1 MFTLNVLLFNIE
13 SEIDLNTLSSEFFL
27 GFYEHV
33 HGSYVRTLYVHTMK
47 TTPVTFKV
55 ISLDDNFSYMGTTS
69 YHNPHNVTIPASYEV
84 LDHTYSW
91 RRKGLKI
98 SSVDSEPISVIAWSY
113 RTQSDFMSYLV
124 LPCHKQPTTQYTYYV
139 VSTLGWSDQTS
150 QFMIIGCLDN
160 SNVTIIPNN
169 DITVPSDPQD
179 SAAGNTVVS
188 AGHSFNFILHSLQT
202 FFVFKPN
209 VDLTGTKIISDSP
222 LTIISGHEAARVPA
236 GTNDADPIVTQLTP
250 TITWGKTFLLPPH
263 MGRSNGQSYKV
274 IATNNKTNA
283 IKTCGTNYNA
293 ENIKFDEDNTNWFY
307 TTNNVYC
314 SIISDQPIYVAQIGV
329 STQYAGG
336 NFGDPSLNT
345 VPPIEQYEHSIQ
357 FSVLLSSD
365 TSYYSVVV
373 PNDAYFNQSLL
384 INNVLINP
392 PWVLIYASNGSI
404 YGYGYSTSFSGTN
417 TITHPDPNGKLFV
430 SIYGWTTYAG
440 YSYVGGMKLNP
451 MSIPRSNGNYFT
463 SNI

>member
-1 MFTLNVLLFNIE
+1 MFFIIE
-13 SEIDLNTLSSEFFL
+13 PQNDLSTYSSEFFV
-27 GFYEHV
+27 GFYEHA
-33 HGSYVRTLYVHTMK
+33 HGSKERILYVHTMN
-47 TTPVTFKV
+47 TTNITFKV
-55 ISLDDNFSYMGTTS
+55 TSLDDNFSYMGTTS
-69 YHNPHNVTIPASYEV
+69 YHNPHEVAIPASYEV

-91 RRKGLKI
+91 RRKGLKVY
-98 SSVDSEPISVIAWSY
+98 SLDSESISVIAWSF
-113 RTQSDFMSYLV
+113 RSDSDFMSYLA

-150 QFMIIGCLDN
+150 QFMIIGCLNN

-179 SAAGNTVVS
+179 SAASNIIVS
-188 AGHSFNFILHSLQT
+188 AGHSFNFVLHSLQT
-202 FFVFKPN
+202 FFVFKPH
-209 VDLTGTKIISDSP
+209 VDLTGTKVLSDSP
-222 LTIISGHEAARVPA
+222 LTIICGHEAARVPA
-236 GTNDADPIVTQLTP
+236 GTFDADPIVTQLTP

-263 MGRSNGQSYKV
+263 MGRTNGQSYKV

-283 IKTCGTNYNA
+283 VKTCTNCIPEHIN
-293 ENIKFDEDNTNWFY
+293 FDENSTNWFY

-329 STQYAGG
+329 GTQYAGG

-357 FSVLLSSD
+357 FSALLSSG

-373 PNDAYFNQSLL
+373 PNDAFFNQSLL
-384 INNVLINP
+384 INNKLINP
-392 PWVLIYASNGSI
+392 PWVLIYAPDDSV
-404 YGYGYSTSFSGTN
+404 YGYGYSSCFSGTN
-417 TITHPDPNGKLFV
+417 TITHPNPNGKLFV
-430 SIYGWTTYAG
+430 SIYGWTANAG

-451 MSIPRSNGNYFT
+451 INSSRSYGNYLW
-463 SNI
+463 

>member
-1 MFTLNVLLFNIE
+1 MLFFIE
-13 SEIDLNTLSSEFFL
+13 TQIDPSTTSSEFFV

-33 HGSYVRTLYVHTMK
+33 HGSKERTLYVHTMK
-47 TTPVTFKV
+47 STPVNFKV
-55 ISLDDNFSYMGTTS
+55 TSLDDNFSYMGTTC
-69 YHNPHNVTIPASYEV
+69 YRNPHKVAIPASYEV
-84 LDHTYSW
+84 LDNTYSW
-91 RRKGLKI
+91 RKKGLKI

-113 RTQSDFMSYLV
+113 RTQYDFMSYLA

-179 SAAGNTVVS
+179 NAAVNIIVS
-188 AGHSFNFILHSLQT
+188 AGQSYNFVLHSLQT
-202 FFVFKPN
+202 FFVFKPH
-209 VDLTGTKIISDSP
+209 VDLTGTKITSDSP

-236 GTNDADPIVTQLTP
+236 GTFDADPIVTQLTP
-250 TITWGKTFLLPPH
+250 TITWGKSFLLSPH

-274 IATNNKTNA
+274 IATNDKTNA
-283 IKTCGTNYNA
+283 VKACGTNSIT
-293 ENIKFDEDNTNWFY
+293 ERIIFDKSNTNWFY

-329 STQYAGG
+329 GTQYAGG

-345 VPPIEQYEHSIQ
+345 VPPIEQYIHSTQ
-357 FSVLLSSD
+357 FSALLSSC

-384 INNVLINP
+384 INNVLTNP
-392 PWVLIYASNGSI
+392 PWVLIYASDGSI

-417 TITHPDPNGKLFV
+417 TVTHPNPNGKLFV
-430 SIYGWTTYAG
+430 SIYGWRKYAG
-440 YSYVGGMKLNP
+440 YSYVGDMKLNP
-451 MSIPRSNGNYFT
+451 VNIPQSNGNYFS